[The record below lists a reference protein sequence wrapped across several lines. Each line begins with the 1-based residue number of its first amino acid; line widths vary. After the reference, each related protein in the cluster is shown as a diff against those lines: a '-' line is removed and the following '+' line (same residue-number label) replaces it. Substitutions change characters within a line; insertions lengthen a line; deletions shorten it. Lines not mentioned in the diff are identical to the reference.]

1 MPKLK
6 IKKHNA
12 VVGIIFFIGIA
23 IMISS
28 LLTIILMTPQ
38 AKKPA
43 SSNSAGNSE
52 IAIDVSNIDMGGEFA
67 LSDTSNNPVSLESLR
82 GHPTLLYFGFTHC
95 PDICPA
101 SLVEMIGA
109 LEEFER
115 LSGGKEKLQLVFV
128 SVDPKRDTAAALH
141 KYFENFDSRIL
152 ALTGTEEQVADIA
165 KKYKVYYS
173 VAVDGKE
180 TTDNY
185 LINHSSFLYLL
196 DRNGKLIK
204 YYTPGASGHD
214 IAKDIAATVVK

>member
-1 MPKLK
+1 MPTFK

-23 IMISS
+23 IMIGS
-28 LLTIILMTPQ
+28 LLTIMLMTPA
-38 AKKPA
+38 AKKTA
-43 SSNSAGNSE
+43 SSNSAASNE
-52 IAIDVSNIDMGGEFA
+52 IAIDVRNMDMGGEFT
-67 LSDTSNNPVSLESLR
+67 LSDTANNEVTLQNLQ
-82 GHPTLLYFGFTHC
+82 GQFTLLYFGFTHC

-115 LSGGKEKLQLVFV
+115 LNGGKDKLQLVFV
-128 SVDPKRDTAAALH
+128 SVDPKRDTAAELH
-141 KYFENFDSRIL
+141 KYFENFDSRIM
-152 ALTGTEEQVADIA
+152 ALTGTQEQIADIA

-180 TTDNY
+180 TTSDY

-196 DRNGKLIK
+196 DKNGKLIK
-204 YYTPGASGHD
+204 YYTPGATGHD
-214 IAKDIAATVVK
+214 IAKDIAASSN